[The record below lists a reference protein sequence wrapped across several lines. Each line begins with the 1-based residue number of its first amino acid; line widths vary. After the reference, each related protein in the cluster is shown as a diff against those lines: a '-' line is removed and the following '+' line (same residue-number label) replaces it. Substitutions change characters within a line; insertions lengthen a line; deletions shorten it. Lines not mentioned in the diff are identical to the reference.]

1 MNPMEEKHAKWAQ
14 KLLVFESR
22 LAVSEMRSAKK
33 EVFHERIVDQ
43 CKSCLEAFDPV
54 DDDALHNYFSDKSH
68 CFSLRGAKAEEFKN
82 SIKERDGKKM

>member
-1 MNPMEEKHAKWAQ
+1 M
-14 KLLVFESR
+14 
-22 LAVSEMRSAKK
+22 
-33 EVFHERIVDQ
+33 DQ